1 MPNYTITYKLIVTLN
16 MHIQTSMGPGGPRR
30 GAAQVGGAEEPGR
43 VACPL
48 AYIKLHDVYN
58 AWFKLVSVKLML
70 D

>member
-1 MPNYTITYKLIVTLN
+1 

-58 AWFKLVSVKLML
+58 A
-70 D
+70 